1 LVSFASQ
8 APGVDQVGDDGQQRL
23 LQGLV
28 TSGVRLPVAK
38 SDHPTTARE

>member
-1 LVSFASQ
+1 MVSFASR
-8 APGVDQVGDDGQQRL
+8 APGADQVGDHEQQRL

-28 TSGVRLPVAK
+28 SSGVALPVAK